1 MSKHQP
7 LQRPQPLAD
16 KGHDSALLLPAAC
29 PPKQTAKQKSCTL
42 QSSAALAIS
51 ASDAKTKKEHSKAT
65 EKLITN
71 EDANRQKENG
81 RGNEHARFPER
92 AAADIVAAP
101 ESAPFFLTEM

>member
-1 MSKHQP
+1 MPKNIP
-7 LQRPQPLAD
+7 IQRPQPLAD
-16 KGHDSALLLPAAC
+16 KGHDSALLLPAVC
-29 PPKQTAKQKSCTL
+29 PPKKNAKQKSCTL

-51 ASDAKTKKEHSKAT
+51 ASDAKTKKAHSKEK

-71 EDANRQKENG
+71 EDAKRQKENG

-101 ESAPFFLTEM
+101 ESVPFFLTQM